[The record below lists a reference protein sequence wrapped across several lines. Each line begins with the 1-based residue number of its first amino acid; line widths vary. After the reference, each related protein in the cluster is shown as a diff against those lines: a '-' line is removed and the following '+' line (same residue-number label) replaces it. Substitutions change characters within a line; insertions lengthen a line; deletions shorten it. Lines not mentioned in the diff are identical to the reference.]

1 MTEIRVKFKTPA
13 KLGQDAALAL
23 EDYAR
28 ASSTFDAAV
37 VFDARRLVTGVSL
50 AAGKSPVP
58 DAVAQDI
65 ERFFESLVSDAAD
78 RLGWS

>member
-1 MTEIRVKFKTPA
+1 MTEVRVKFKTPA

-28 ASSTFDAAV
+28 ASSTFDAV
-37 VFDARRLVTGVSL
+37 VVLDAHHHVTGVSL
-50 AAGKSPVP
+50 AAGQASVP
-58 DAVAQDI
+58 ETVAHDI

>member
-1 MTEIRVKFKTPA
+1 MSEVRVTFKKPA

-28 ASSTFDAAV
+28 VSSTFDAAIV
-37 VFDARRLVTGVSL
+37 MDASHQVIGVQVATGQGAL
-50 AAGKSPVP
+50 PEAI
-58 DAVAQDI
+58 AQDI
-65 ERFFESLVSDAAD
+65 ERFFDSLASDAAD

>member
-1 MTEIRVKFKTPA
+1 MTEVRLKFKKPA

-37 VFDARRLVTGVSL
+37 VMDSHHHVTAVSL
-50 AAGKSPVP
+50 AAGKKPVP
-58 DAVAQDI
+58 DSVAQDI
-65 ERFFESLVSDAAD
+65 ERFFDSLVSDAAD

>member
-1 MTEIRVKFKTPA
+1 MTEIRVKFKKPA

-28 ASSTFDAAV
+28 VASMFDAAV
-37 VFDARRLVTGVSL
+37 VFDSSHHVTGVSL
-50 AAGKSPVP
+50 AAGKSAVP
-58 DAVAQDI
+58 EAVVQDI
-65 ERFFESLVSDAAD
+65 EKFFDSLASDAAD

>member
-1 MTEIRVKFKTPA
+1 MSEVRVRFKKPA

-28 ASSTFDAAV
+28 AASSCDALV
-37 VFDARRLVTGVSL
+37 VMDSAHHVVGIQL
-50 AAGKSPVP
+50 AAGGNGVP
-58 DAVAQDI
+58 EGVLQDI
-65 ERFFESLVSDAAD
+65 ERFFDSLVEDSAD

>member
-1 MTEIRVKFKTPA
+1 MTEVRVKFKTPA

-37 VFDARRLVTGVSL
+37 VFDTRHQVTGVSL

-58 DAVAQDI
+58 DAIAQDI

>member
-1 MTEIRVKFKTPA
+1 MSEVRVKFKKPA

-28 ASSTFDAAV
+28 ASSTFDAVV
-37 VFDARRLVTGVSL
+37 VFNATHHITGVSL
-50 AAGKSPVP
+50 AAGKNPVP
-58 DAVAQDI
+58 DSVTGDI
-65 ERFFESLVSDAAD
+65 ERFFESLASDAAD